1 MPVTYKNRRGKTYY
15 LHEGRTKTGKHK
27 YHFSLKNKGE
37 LVDKI
42 PDGYEIYQHP
52 ATGGVFLRKKLPQ
65 LISDTE
71 KHIVEKELKK
81 IEGSRR
87 YLSDIKGEVITLF
100 ESNQDIE
107 ALKDIFRD
115 VKPHSLNSHSDDVSA
130 IEDIINIAVDY
141 GPIMRFTL
149 DNETKRTFIAERYC
163 FLGSIDDWIYIGEP
177 DSLKNLAKK
186 YIKHLDQDSFF
197 DLF

>member
-42 PDGYEIYQHP
+42 PDGYETYQHP

-87 YLSDIKGEVITLF
+87 YLSDIKGKAITIF

-115 VKPHSLNSHSDDVSA
+115 VKPDSLNSHSDDVSA

-149 DNETKRTFIAERYC
+149 ENETKRTFIAERYC

-177 DSLKNLAKK
+177 DSLKNLVKK
-186 YIKHLDQDSFF
+186 YIKHLGQDSFF

>member
-37 LVDKI
+37 FVDEI
-42 PDGYEIYQHP
+42 PDGYEIYEHP

-87 YLSDIKGEVITLF
+87 YLSDIKRKAITIF
-100 ESNQDIE
+100 ESNQDIG

-115 VKPHSLNSHSDDVSA
+115 VKPNSLGRHSDDVSA
-130 IEDIINIAVDY
+130 IEDIINTAVDY

-149 DNETKRTFIAERYC
+149 ENETRRTFVAERYC
-163 FLGSIDDWIYIGEP
+163 FLGSVDDWIYIGEP
-177 DSLKNLAKK
+177 DSLKNLVKK
-186 YIKHLDQDSFF
+186 YIKHLGQDSFF